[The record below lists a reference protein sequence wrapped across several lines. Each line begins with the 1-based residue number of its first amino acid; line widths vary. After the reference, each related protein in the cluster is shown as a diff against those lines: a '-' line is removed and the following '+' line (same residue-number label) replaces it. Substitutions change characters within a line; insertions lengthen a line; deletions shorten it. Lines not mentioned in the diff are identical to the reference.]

1 MSCSKEKFEN
11 HTPSAQHDG
20 PRWRTYFE
28 YSDYDINRKRQL
40 YFADCIGFTGN
51 CLPDVEV
58 WATRLDAIMGMYA
71 SNELKNYF
79 LSGENGEI
87 WPDLPQEVL
96 DAAIDDSNQFHV
108 TPYGE
113 STENKI
119 LIILPGSV
127 TLDDYTE
134 SDVLYAL
141 PLIKNQ

>member
-1 MSCSKEKFEN
+1 M
-11 HTPSAQHDG
+11 
-20 PRWRTYFE
+20 
-28 YSDYDINRKRQL
+28 

-58 WATRLDAIMGMYA
+58 WADRLDGIV
-71 SNELKNYF
+71 ELHSTNNLRNLF
-79 LSGENGEI
+79 LSGEYDDV
-87 WPDLPQEVL
+87 WPDMPQEVL
-96 DAAIDDSNQFHV
+96 DAALDDSNQFHL

-113 STENKI
+113 STENKV
-119 LIILPGSV
+119 LIILPGNV